1 MSVVDGV
8 SEVHRNNFIHRDLKP
23 DNIVSHY
30 PDESQEFG
38 LYKISGERGKGVNMT
53 STSTTRSS
61 SSHSTSMPSSKTS
74 SHS

>member
-1 MSVVDGV
+1 LILSVVDGV

-38 LYKISGERGKGVNMT
+38 LYR
-53 STSTTRSS
+53 
-61 SSHSTSMPSSKTS
+61 
-74 SHS
+74 